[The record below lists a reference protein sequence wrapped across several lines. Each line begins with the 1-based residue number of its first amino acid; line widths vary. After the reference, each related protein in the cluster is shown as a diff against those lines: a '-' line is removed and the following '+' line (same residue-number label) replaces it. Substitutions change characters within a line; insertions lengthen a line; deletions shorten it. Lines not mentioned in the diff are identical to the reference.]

1 MEQTIFIFNYSPKA
15 IVVVG
20 DTRPIKGLLKNAGGK
35 YNARLTDLRTGNKFG
50 GWIYSAGRLA
60 SLQAMLQGG
69 GVRYTMDRPSDL
81 SSLSSGRDY
90 IQDPAEIDADNFCQ
104 RNNI

>member
-1 MEQTIFIFNYSPKA
+1 METIYIFNYSPKA

-20 DTRPIKGLLKNAGGK
+20 DTKPIHGLLKNAGGK
-35 YNARLTDLRTGNKFG
+35 WNARLTDLRTGNRFG
-50 GWIYSAGRLA
+50 AWIYSAHRLA
-60 SLQAMLQGG
+60 SLQTALEAN
-69 GVRYTMDRPSDL
+69 GVKFVMERPNNL
-81 SSLSSGRDY
+81 SSLSSTGRDY

>member
-1 MEQTIFIFNYSPKA
+1 METIYIFNYSPKA

-20 DTRPIKGLLKNAGGK
+20 DTKPIHGLLKNAGGK
-35 YNARLTDLRTGNKFG
+35 WNARLTDLRTGNKFG
-50 GWIYSAGRLA
+50 GWVYHHTRLA
-60 SLQAMLQGG
+60 SIQATLTANAIKFAME
-69 GVRYTMDRPSDL
+69 RPSSL
-81 SSLSSGRDY
+81 SSLSSTGRDY